1 MTSQIHGVYDGS
13 QQFTIE
19 KMFYIFHET
28 FSSLYFERLLYYCMV
43 HVHGLLDRFVIYI
56 DVARCEL

>member
-1 MTSQIHGVYDGS
+1 MCNSDITDSCSVDGS

-28 FSSLYFERLLYYCMV
+28 FSSLYFERLLYYCI
-43 HVHGLLDRFVIYI
+43 VHGLLDRFVIYT
-56 DVARCEL
+56 